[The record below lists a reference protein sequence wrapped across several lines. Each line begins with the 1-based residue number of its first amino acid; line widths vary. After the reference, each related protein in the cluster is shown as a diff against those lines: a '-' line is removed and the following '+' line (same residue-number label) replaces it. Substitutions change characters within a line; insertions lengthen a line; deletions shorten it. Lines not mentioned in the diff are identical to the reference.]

1 MRDIA
6 RQDVMGQVLWYWV
19 PVALYAGT
27 IFFLSAQS
35 HPEEQLPS
43 FLLKGV
49 SDKVLH
55 AVEYG
60 ILALLCYRAFRWAAG
75 PAVARQAVVLAI
87 VTASV
92 FGLTDEATSTLC
104 PIPRVELAGLAGR
117 YNRCSHWGDEL
128 AVPQVRMMNRETGV
142 MGQKGGTGERAIPA
156 CRARS

>member
-6 RQDVMGQVLWYWV
+6 RQDVMGQVLWYWA

-43 FLLKGV
+43 FLLEGV

-60 ILALLCYRAFRWAAG
+60 ILSLLYYRAFRWAAG

-92 FGLTDEATSTLC
+92 FGLTDELHQLFVPFRESSWQDWLADTVGAT
-104 PIPRVELAGLAGR
+104 LAAVGVGR
-117 YNRCSHWGDEL
+117 ITKMSES
-128 AVPQVRMMNRETGV
+128 A
-142 MGQKGGTGERAIPA
+142 
-156 CRARS
+156 

>member
-1 MRDIA
+1 MRDAA
-6 RQDVMGQVLWYWV
+6 RRGVRVQVLWYWV

-27 IFFLSAQS
+27 IFYLSSQS

-43 FLLKGV
+43 FLIEDV

-60 ILALLCYRAFRWAAG
+60 ILALLCYRAFRWATG

-92 FGLTDEATSTLC
+92 YGITDEVHQLFVPFRESSWQDWLADTIGAT
-104 PIPRVELAGLAGR
+104 IG
-117 YNRCSHWGDEL
+117 
-128 AVPQVRMMNRETGV
+128 
-142 MGQKGGTGERAIPA
+142 AISW
-156 CRARS
+156 RFLRSE